1 MVKYDLVVTGAL
13 KDKGWEKI
21 YQEQIERAMQWSVE
35 EAKNE
40 VIRHA
45 MRKGLHFQGHLVNNI
60 FGKVVRWDYG
70 IVGVGGVAAKYAEV
84 MELGRRPGSKTP
96 PTFPLTRWVW
106 LKLRKID
113 SEVARFINR
122 KPTRKVQKRSGG
134 YLTPLERQK
143 QRAKGLAIAIAKQI
157 HEKGIKGRKYVASAE
172 RFVTPRIIK
181 AFELTRDRI
190 EKKLSDVR

>member
-1 MVKYDLVVTGAL
+1 MVKYGLVVTGAF

-45 MRKGLHFQGHLVNNI
+45 LRKGLRFQGTLIKNI
-60 FGKVVRWDYG
+60 HGKVVKWDRG
-70 IVGVGGVAAKYAEV
+70 IVGVGGAAAKYAEV
-84 MELGRRPGSKTP
+84 MELGRKPGSRIP
-96 PTFPLTRWVW
+96 PSLPLQRWVW

-122 KPTRKVQKRSGG
+122 KPTRKVKTRSGG
-134 YLTPLERQK
+134 YLTPLERQE
-143 QRAKGLAIAIAKQI
+143 QRAKGLGIAIAKQI
-157 HEKGIKGRKYVASAE
+157 HKRGIKGRHYVRSAE
-172 RFVTPRIIK
+172 KFVTPRIVK
-181 AFELTRDRI
+181 AFEQTRVHI
-190 EKKLSDVR
+190 EKLLSDK

>member
-1 MVKYDLVVTGAL
+1 
-13 KDKGWEKI
+13 
-21 YQEQIERAMQWSVE
+21 
-35 EAKNE
+35 
-40 VIRHA
+40 
-45 MRKGLHFQGHLVNNI
+45 
-60 FGKVVRWDYG
+60 VRWDYG

-157 HEKGIKGRKYVASAE
+157 HERGIKGRKYVASAE

-190 EKKLSDVR
+190 EKKLSDVH